1 MEMASYHILIT
12 NEYHVISYITN
23 YFSNITLKFNKGPKS
38 RGNTMKTY
46 MPLRQTQLLI
56 VQYIGNYIITC

>member
-38 RGNTMKTY
+38 RGNTNENIHAFEAN
-46 MPLRQTQLLI
+46 P
-56 VQYIGNYIITC
+56 IINHRVYW